1 MKNPLKFAILS
12 LALFVVS
19 CDEPVTVVT
28 NYIHA
33 DGTVTRKIEMRD
45 VRKGFDREGLQVPF
59 DSTWTVADSIE
70 VNDKGD
76 TTWVKRAEK
85 TFSSIDEINNAYSN
99 DSGANRRLLRS
110 VSMKKNFRWF
120 NTGYRFSERI
130 EKIMQAG
137 LPLSDFMNE
146 EELKFFYSP
155 DGLRTELQNGPDS
168 TRYRSLND
176 SVSVKSE
183 MWSSLSVFNEF
194 IHEFSRITKDQA
206 SGSAIKKL
214 EARKE
219 GLHEWISAIQD
230 FDSLWDAGII
240 LEELIGK
247 EDAVMFRD
255 EADSALNISIERFLV
270 DFKEYSVRA
279 AMPGKLTN
287 TNGFADSSKLLLWPV
302 KSDFFVSEPYE
313 MWAESKVPN
322 IWAWVVSGIFV
333 LFVAVGLVIRA
344 VRKP

>member
-1 MKNPLKFAILS
+1 MKSLLKITILS
-12 LALFVVS
+12 LLLVIS

-33 DGTVTRKIEMRD
+33 DGTVTRRIEMRD
-45 VRKGFDREGLQVPF
+45 VKNNFEPGGLQVPF
-59 DSTWTVADSIE
+59 DSTWKIADSIE

-99 DSGANRRLLRS
+99 DSGANNKLIRS
-110 VSMKKNFRWF
+110 VSLEKSFRWF

-130 EKIMQAG
+130 EKIMEAG
-137 LPLSDFMNE
+137 FPLSDFMND
-146 EELKFFYSP
+146 EELKFYYSP
-155 DGLRTELQNGPDS
+155 DGLRTELQNGQDS

-176 SVSVKSE
+176 SVGVKSE
-183 MWSSLSVFNEF
+183 KWSSLSVFNEF
-194 IHEFSRITKDQA
+194 LHEFARLTKDQA
-206 SGSAIKKL
+206 SASANKKL
-214 EARKE
+214 KAREE
-219 GLHEWISAIQD
+219 GFHEWVSEIHD

-247 EDAVMFRD
+247 EDAAMFRD
-255 EADSALNISIERFLV
+255 EADSALNISIEKFLV
-270 DFKEYSVRA
+270 DFKEYSVRT
-279 AMPGKLTN
+279 AMPGKLIN

-302 KSDFFVSEPYE
+302 KSDYFMTVPYE

-333 LFVAVGLVIRA
+333 LFVAAGVIVRA
-344 VRKP
+344 VRKT